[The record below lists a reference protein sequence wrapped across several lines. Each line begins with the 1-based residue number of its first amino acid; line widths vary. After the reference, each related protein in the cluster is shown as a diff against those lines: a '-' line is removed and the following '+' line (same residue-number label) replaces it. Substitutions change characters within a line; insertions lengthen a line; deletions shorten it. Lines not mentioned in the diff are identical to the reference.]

1 METINDFK
9 YFSYSTKFALLSF
22 AFGTTLFALFF
33 TLPNKEGILILGL
46 IYVIFIAFF
55 SIIMLLNL
63 IFQLLTIPNERENIV
78 IKILILISNIPI
90 AILYFLLIVNSIE
103 SNSPF

>member
-1 METINDFK
+1 METINDYK

-22 AFGTTLFALFF
+22 VFGTTLFALFF
-33 TLPNKEGILILGL
+33 ILPNKEGILILGL

-90 AILYFLLIVNSIE
+90 AILYFIFIVNSIE